1 MTDPGSDRAARTA
14 AASVVSRTA
23 PPRGAPS
30 VKHMTIGI
38 LLPVPEPY
46 GGELRARRIGYG
58 DVQAKMT
65 PTHVTLLPPTELA
78 AAAFPE
84 VDRHLSRVA
93 SRGRPFRMRLHGTGT
108 FRPITQVVY
117 VRVGEG
123 RQECIDLEA
132 GIRAGVLDR
141 ELQYPFHPHVTV
153 AYELAQERLDAA
165 YVDLAGYE
173 ASFDVSGFTV
183 YRQDAPETPWEPVRT
198 YPLGHSLTTAAA

>member
-1 MTDPGSDRAARTA
+1 MTEPGSDRTARTA
-14 AASVVSRTA
+14 SASVVSRTA
-23 PPRGAPS
+23 TSRTATP

-58 DVQAKMT
+58 DPQGKLT

-93 SRGRPFRMRLHGTGT
+93 ARGRPFRMRLYGTGT
-108 FRPITQVVY
+108 FRPVTQVVY

-123 RQECIDLEA
+123 RQECVDLEA
-132 GIRAGVLDR
+132 GIRDGVLDR
-141 ELQYPFHPHVTV
+141 ELQFPFHPHVTV
-153 AYELAQERLDAA
+153 AYQLEQERLDAA
-165 YVDLAGYE
+165 YLDLAGYD
-173 ASFDVSGFTV
+173 ASFEVSGFTV
-183 YRQDAPETPWEPVRT
+183 YRQDGPGTPWQPVRT
-198 YPLGHSLTTAAA
+198 YPLGHSLRTAAA